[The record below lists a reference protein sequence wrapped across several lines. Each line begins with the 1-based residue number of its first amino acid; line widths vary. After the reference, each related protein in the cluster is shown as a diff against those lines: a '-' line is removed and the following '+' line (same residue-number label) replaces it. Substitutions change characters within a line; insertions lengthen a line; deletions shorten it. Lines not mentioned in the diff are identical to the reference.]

1 MGRTGTCLLL
11 ALLAPLSVPGLVV
24 AQGVKAPPHEVG
36 HQDAVAYLKKM
47 RSAAQRLDYTGSFVY
62 QRGSEVRTLR
72 IAHLNHRRMTR
83 EKLEILDGQ
92 PREYIRNGDEVI
104 GYLPAER
111 RMVVETRSAQK
122 DFPGLL
128 GASAEQIVQYY
139 VVNKIGMA
147 RVAGRNA
154 QVMTLVPK
162 DDFRFGYRF
171 WLDGFSG
178 LLLRAQTINEVG
190 EVVEQ
195 IAFTDLYIG
204 KLKTTSVKPSFQDTR
219 GWRIENAVAGDLD
232 LSEWAIK
239 WVPAGFKRIHT
250 VKRRIADQRSANSP
264 TREVAQILY
273 SDGLA
278 GISIFIEPW
287 SMQRS
292 AVPVHQGALNVV
304 GKRHGGFWLTIVG
317 EVPMSAIRQVADSI
331 ELTVNR

>member
-1 MGRTGTCLLL
+1 MGRTGAWLLL
-11 ALLAPLSVPGLVV
+11 ALLWPLSVPGLVM
-24 AQGVKAPPHEVG
+24 AQGIKAPSNEVG
-36 HQDAVAYLKKM
+36 YQDALAYLAKI

-62 QRGSEVRTLR
+62 QQGSDVRTFR
-72 IAHLNHRRMTR
+72 IAHLNHQSIAR

-104 GYLPAER
+104 GYLPAAR
-111 RMVVETRSAQK
+111 RMVVETRSTQK

-139 VVNKIGMA
+139 AVKKIGMA

-154 QVMTLVPK
+154 QVMALVPK
-162 DDFRFGYRF
+162 DSFRFGYRL
-171 WLDGFSG
+171 WADEFSG
-178 LLLRAQTINEVG
+178 LLLRAQTVNETG

-195 IAFTDLYIG
+195 IAFTDLSIG
-204 KLKTTSVKPSFQDTR
+204 KLTTASVRPSFQDTR
-219 GWRIENAVAGDLD
+219 GWRIENAVSGDLD

-239 WVPAGFKRIHT
+239 WVPGGFKKIHA
-250 VKRRIADQRSANSP
+250 VKRRIADQRSANTP
-264 TREVAQILY
+264 TREIAQIVY

-292 AVPVHQGALNVV
+292 GVPVHQGALNVV
-304 GKRHGGFWLTIVG
+304 GKRHGDFWLTIVG
-317 EVPMSAIRQVADSI
+317 EVPMAAIRQVADSI